1 MELKPHSRSESVKR
15 FLEPL
20 RRVIPNLLILTA
32 GSCVY
37 AVGLNAVLIP
47 KEFLSGGVVGVAL
60 IFHYLFPAINT
71 GWIYFALNI
80 PLMWMG
86 WFNVSRKFFL
96 YTIFGISIF
105 SLATIVVTPGWA
117 AIENPILSA
126 VLAGI
131 ICGAGTGVIL
141 RSQGSTGGL
150 DILAVYLSVKCGFR
164 MGSTMSTVSTL
175 VLAVGACFFGL
186 ERALYSLIYVYTA
199 GKATDAV
206 LTGFNQR
213 KSILIISDF
222 SEAIAEQILTRLHRG
237 VTFLEGV
244 GGYTGNPKR
253 VILSITTLPE
263 LAKLKE
269 IVFDIDPGAFVVIN
283 DTLEVLGKRHGHVR
297 DY

>member
-1 MELKPHSRSESVKR
+1 MEMKRRSRWEAIKGS
-15 FLEPL
+15 FAPL
-20 RRVIPNLLILTA
+20 RRVTQNLLIMTA
-32 GSCVY
+32 GSCIY
-37 AVGLNAVLIP
+37 ALGLNAVLIP

-60 IFHYLFPAINT
+60 IIHYLFPALNT
-71 GWIYFALNI
+71 GWIYFALNV
-80 PLMWMG
+80 PLMSIG
-86 WFNVSRKFFL
+86 WFNVSRRFFL
-96 YTIFGISIF
+96 YTLFGISIF

-126 VLAGI
+126 ILAGI
-131 ICGAGTGVIL
+131 ICGAGSGIIL

-150 DILAVYLSVKCGFR
+150 DILAVYLSVKRGLR
-164 MGSTMSTVSTL
+164 MGAVMSSVSTV
-175 VLAVGACFFGL
+175 VLALGACFFGL

-213 KSILIISDF
+213 KSIIIISDF
-222 SEAIAEQILTRLHRG
+222 SEVIAEQIFTRLHRG
-237 VTFLEGV
+237 VTFLEGS
-244 GGYTGNPKR
+244 GGYTGSPKK

-283 DTLEVLGKRHGHVR
+283 DTLEVLGKRHGHIR
-297 DY
+297 EY

>member
-1 MELKPHSRSESVKR
+1 MEVKSLFRLESGRKL
-15 FLEPL
+15 FEPL
-20 RRVIPNLLILTA
+20 RRVIPNLLIMTA

-37 AVGLNAVLIP
+37 ALGLNAVLIP

-60 IFHYLFPAINT
+60 IIHYLFPALNT

-80 PLMWMG
+80 PLMWIG
-86 WFNVSRKFFL
+86 WFNVSRRFFL
-96 YTIFGISIF
+96 YTLFGISIF
-105 SLATIVVTPGWA
+105 SLATIVVAPGWA

-126 VLAGI
+126 ILAGI
-131 ICGAGTGVIL
+131 ICGAGTGIIL
-141 RSQGSTGGL
+141 KSQGSTGGL
-150 DILAVYLSVKCGFR
+150 DILAVYLSVKRGLR
-164 MGSTMSTVSTL
+164 MGTVISIVSTA
-175 VLAVGACFFGL
+175 VLALGACFFGL

-199 GKATDAV
+199 GKATNAV

-213 KSILIISDF
+213 KSIIIISDF

-237 VTFLEGV
+237 ATFLEGS
-244 GGYTGNPKR
+244 GGYTGNPKK

-283 DTLEVLGKRHGHVR
+283 DTLEVLGKRHGHIR